1 MSQADNKTKLQ
12 GLLVDLG
19 EALAPNTSNERKIAV
34 LAAELRAAESTV
46 NKWFYGVAAPRGAA
60 FNYLCG
66 DIQRR
71 LTERQLGP

>member
-1 MSQADNKTKLQ
+1 MISQADQRIKLQ

-19 EALAPNTSNERKIAV
+19 EALAHGTSNERKIAI
-34 LAAELRAAESTV
+34 LAAELQAPESTV

-66 DIQRR
+66 DIQKR
-71 LTERQLGP
+71 LTQT